1 MVIGRN
7 EGRKRKKLE
16 DGFLSKRMK
25 PRIREFLGGLQIN
38 KMGLYLVL
46 IVCISFNSFLQ
57 SITNIRL
64 TRLFV
69 LSK

>member
-25 PRIREFLGGLQIN
+25 QRIREFLGGLQIN